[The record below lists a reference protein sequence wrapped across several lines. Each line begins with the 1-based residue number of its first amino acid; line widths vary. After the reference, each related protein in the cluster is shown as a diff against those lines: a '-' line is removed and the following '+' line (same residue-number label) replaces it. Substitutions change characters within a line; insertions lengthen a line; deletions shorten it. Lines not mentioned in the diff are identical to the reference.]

1 MSPLS
6 KPISLDIL
14 LAGTLLWKG
23 VVTDYGSR
31 DLQFMPYN
39 CREAIEE
46 TRWTKGDLKEEW
58 VKMCIWMILSFLVW
72 KMEITRAG

>member
-1 MSPLS
+1 M
-6 KPISLDIL
+6 
-14 LAGTLLWKG
+14 G
-23 VVTDYGSR
+23 
-31 DLQFMPYN
+31 QEFMPYN

-46 TRWTKGDLKEEW
+46 TKWTKGDLKEEW